1 MSNMSENVLLPPFN
15 HVIDF
20 HRLSADDIKE
30 ATQTVMEKADEM
42 VKEIIDV
49 PQAQRTVGNTLWRF
63 DDLHNELEKV
73 HASIFLMAYVHPD
86 GDIRSE
92 SLKSIRELS
101 KFENKINM
109 NVDLYRALKVFSE
122 QVDTSTLRGAE
133 DKLLRDVIREFEQN
147 GLGLPVEKRDK
158 IQKIQDDIADLGIQ
172 FESNISSYQ
181 DHIILDEAD
190 MKGLPEDYREARR
203 MKDGSYKIDLTYPSF
218 FPFMKYAES
227 DEARRELSYRFKNIA
242 ADKNLD
248 VLSDL
253 LKKRKALAGM
263 LGYSSFAEYQL
274 ENRMAEKPS
283 AVWDFEENIRQRVR
297 DKAQEDYQLLLNKKK
312 ARKGEASKVYSWEN
326 AFYRTLL
333 LKEDYHVDDEQV
345 KQYFELN
352 RVINGLFDVAG
363 QLYGIRFREV
373 EQPPVWHE
381 EVRMFEVT
389 QDNALIGRFFLDLF
403 PRDDK
408 FNHAACFTMIPGKE
422 TAGGYQKPLTS
433 LVTNFPRAT
442 NNTPSLLTHSD
453 VVTLFH
459 EFGHLMHDLL
469 TQAPFSAQSGTS
481 TKRDFVEVPS
491 QFFEH
496 WAWEYES
503 LKRFALH
510 YQTGEVLPRALHQK
524 MVEAKNLGS
533 GLFTLQQIFY
543 GMLDMTFHDRYD
555 PDHDTQTTSDIV
567 SKLQNEI
574 TFFEYMKG
582 THFEAGFGHLYGYA
596 AGYYGYLWSK
606 VYAEDMFSVFRKA
619 GVLSGEA
626 GNRFRQSVLE
636 KGASEEEKRI
646 VRNFLGREPQYDA
659 FLQSVGVK

>member
-1 MSNMSENVLLPPFN
+1 MKNVLLPEFN
-15 HVIDF
+15 RVIDF
-20 HRLSADDIKE
+20 ERLTVDDIKE
-30 ATQTVMEKADEM
+30 ATREVMNKADE
-42 VKEIIDV
+42 VVEEIIGIS
-49 PQAQRTVGNTLWRF
+49 QEERSAGNTLWRF

-86 GDIRSE
+86 GEIRAE
-92 SLKSIRELS
+92 SLNSIRELS
-101 KFENKINM
+101 KYENKINM
-109 NVDLYRALKVFSE
+109 NVDLYRSLKEYSK
-122 QVDTSTLRGAE
+122 QADTSNMREAE
-133 DKLLRDVIREFEQN
+133 VKLLRDLIREFEQN
-147 GLGLPVEKRDK
+147 GLGLPKEKRVQ

-181 DHIILDEAD
+181 DHIILGEND
-190 MKGLPEDYREARR
+190 MEGLPEDYKEARR
-203 MKDGSYKIDLTYPSF
+203 MDDGRYKIDLTYPSF
-218 FPFMKYAES
+218 FPFMKYASS

-242 ADKNLD
+242 ADKNLE

-253 LKKRKALAGM
+253 LKKRKELAKM
-263 LGYSSFAEYQL
+263 LGYSTFAEYQL

-283 AVWDFEENIRQRVR
+283 TVWDFEQTIRQRVR
-297 DKAQEDYQLLLNKKK
+297 DKAEEDYKLLMDKKK
-312 ARKGEASKVYSWEN
+312 DHKGSASRVYSWEN
-326 AFYRTLL
+326 AYYRTLL

-345 KQYFELN
+345 KEYFELD
-352 RVINGLFDVAG
+352 RVIRGLFDVAG
-363 QLYGIRFREV
+363 QLYGIRFREID
-373 EQPPVWHE
+373 QPSVWHK
-381 EVRMFEVT
+381 EVRMFEVSEND
-389 QDNALIGRFFLDLF
+389 QVIGRFFLDLF
-403 PRDDK
+403 PRDNK

-422 TAGGYQKPLTS
+422 TSQGYQKPLAS
-433 LVTNFPRAT
+433 LVTNFPRPTKTA
-442 NNTPSLLTHSD
+442 PSLLTHSD

-491 QFFEH
+491 QIFEH

-510 YQTGEVLPRALHQK
+510 YQTGEVLPADLHQK
-524 MVEAKNLGS
+524 MVDAKNLGS

-555 PDHDTQTTSDIV
+555 PQGDTLTTTEIV
-567 SKLQNEI
+567 AKLQNEI

-606 VYAEDMFSVFRKA
+606 VYAEDMFSVFREKGTLSAKA
-619 GVLSGEA
+619 GEQ
-626 GNRFRQSVLE
+626 FRKKILE
-636 KGASEEEKRI
+636 KGASQEEKQI
-646 VRNFLGREPQYDA
+646 VRDFLGREPKHDA
-659 FLQSVGVK
+659 FLQSIGVK